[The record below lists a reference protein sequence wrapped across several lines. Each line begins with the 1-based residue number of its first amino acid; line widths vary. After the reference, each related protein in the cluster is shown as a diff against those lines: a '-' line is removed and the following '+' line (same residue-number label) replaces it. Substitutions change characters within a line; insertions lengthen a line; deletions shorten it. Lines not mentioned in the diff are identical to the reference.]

1 MFPFCSII
9 CKQDN
14 DYPIQISSLVLD
26 AIYNRISFDIIK
38 GRQHLDHYWITVR
51 VVPNDLYV
59 ISRSLTRD
67 VTITSERFI
76 ATIE

>member
-26 AIYNRISFDIIK
+26 AIYNRISRDIIK